1 MSAFDPKRTLVALTA
16 TQFFR
21 IGYLAFASRPDCK
34 RETNGISDARR
45 KRGKTFLC
53 IEAIRPIGWDDHYF
67 VASGSGPNRLR
78 PACPLLHHQT
88 SNQMLPIMVSVIRNH
103 HPVRSMS

>member
-1 MSAFDPKRTLVALTA
+1 MGWCTAHVPFLNPKRTLVALTA

-53 IEAIRPIGWDDHYF
+53 IEAIRPIRAG
-67 VASGSGPNRLR
+67 
-78 PACPLLHHQT
+78 
-88 SNQMLPIMVSVIRNH
+88 
-103 HPVRSMS
+103 